1 MTVPHV
7 VEGPEECIHVSFEK
21 VCLFL
26 VLSKSHFLPFQLEEL
41 TFHEHKAQTAP
52 EVFKLCPPLQVW
64 PRCFSERG
72 GVVFMRLYLF

>member
-52 EVFKLCPPLQVW
+52 EVFKLCPPS
-64 PRCFSERG
+64 RCGPVVSLRG
-72 GVVFMRLYLF
+72 GGLFL